1 MNAAMNLD
9 MPTALLFTAMV
20 SLTNAAAMS
29 LLSLRDRSPYLRDW
43 AISFFLVVAGLAV
56 IGLRGIVPPLASVFF
71 GNALAALGGAGIF
84 VGLCRF
90 MQRPVPWAFLGV
102 IVGVSLAA
110 IGWFSVGVDDPAAQL
125 GRRVMVFSALIALLS
140 APCVW
145 LIVSHAR
152 REGTVLSVMALVAE
166 LLLVGLSL
174 LRVAVNAVA
183 PVQGEFESVPVFNT
197 QTREVLFVMAFGL
210 THLLQGYGLV
220 SLHVSQLLR
229 RVAAQANT
237 DALTGLPNRRT
248 FEDTW
253 RRMVQRAGR
262 DKSPLAL
269 MVMDIDHFKRVNDT
283 HGHAA
288 GDEALRVLGWALKNH
303 LRPGD
308 LCARWG
314 GEEFILALPGATPEV
329 ARARAEGL
337 LKMALTYGENGSGEP
352 LAVTLSVGLT
362 DWRSSDATPFATIAR
377 ADAAL
382 YEAKRDG
389 RHRVNVAA

>member
-1 MNAAMNLD
+1 MPLD
-9 MPTALLFTAMV
+9 MPTALFFTAMV
-20 SLTNAAAMS
+20 SLVNAAAMS
-29 LLSLRDRSPYLRDW
+29 LLAARDRSPYLRDW
-43 AISFFLVVAGLAV
+43 AISFALVVAGLAV
-56 IGLRGIVPPLASVFF
+56 IGLRGILPPLLSIFL
-71 GNALAALGGAGIF
+71 GQALAALGGAGIF

-90 MQRPVPWAFLGV
+90 MRRPIPWAFLAAIIAV
-102 IVGVSLAA
+102 ALAA
-110 IGWFSVGVDDPAAQL
+110 IGWFSVGVTDPAAQL
-125 GRRVMVFSALIALLS
+125 GRRVVVFSGLIALLS

-152 REGTVLSVMALVAE
+152 REGTLLSVMALVAE

-183 PVQGEFESVPVFNT
+183 PAQGEFESSPGFST

-229 RVAAQANT
+229 RVSAQANT

-253 RRMVQRAGR
+253 RRMVQRAER
-262 DKSPLAL
+262 NQSPLAL

-329 ARARAEGL
+329 ARSRAEDL
-337 LKMALTYGENGSGEP
+337 LKMPLTYGENGSGEP

-362 DWRSSDATPFATIAR
+362 DWRASDAAPRATIAR

>member
-1 MNAAMNLD
+1 MQLD

-20 SLTNAAAMS
+20 SLVNAAAMS
-29 LLSLRDRSPYLRDW
+29 LLALRDRSLYLRDW
-43 AISFFLVVAGLAV
+43 AISFALIVVGLAV
-56 IGLRGIVPPLASVFF
+56 IGLRGIVPPLASIFF
-71 GNALAALGGAGIF
+71 GNALAALGAAGIF
-84 VGLCRF
+84 AGLCRF
-90 MQRPVPWAFLGV
+90 MQRPVPWVFLGV
-102 IVGVSLAA
+102 IIGVSLAA

-183 PVQGEFESVPVFNT
+183 PAQGGLESDH
-197 QTREVLFVMAFGL
+197 TREVLFVMAFGL

-253 RRMVQRAGR
+253 RRMVQRADR

-308 LCARWG
+308 LCARLG
-314 GEEFILALPGATPEV
+314 GEEFVLAMPGATPAV
-329 ARARAEGL
+329 ARMRAEEL
-337 LKMALTYGENGSGEP
+337 LKMPLMYGEDGGGEP

-362 DWRSSDATPFATIAR
+362 DWRASDTAPHATIAR

-389 RHRVNVAA
+389 RHRVSVAA

>member
-1 MNAAMNLD
+1 MHLD
-9 MPTALLFTAMV
+9 MATALLFTAMV
-20 SLTNAAAMS
+20 SLVNAAAMA
-29 LLSLRDRSPYLRDW
+29 LLALRDPSTYLRDW
-43 AISFFLVVAGLAV
+43 AVSFFLVVTGVAI
-56 IGLRGIVPPLASVFF
+56 IGLRGIVPPLASDFF
-71 GNALAALGGAGIF
+71 GNALAALGAAGIF

-90 MQRPVPWAFLGV
+90 MQERVPWRLLVLLMA
-102 IVGVSLAA
+102 VSLAA
-110 IGWFSVGVDDPAAQL
+110 IGWLSAGVDDPAAHL
-125 GRRVMVFSALIALLS
+125 GQRVVVFSALIALLS

-166 LLLVGLSL
+166 VLLVGLSL

-183 PVQGEFESVPVFNT
+183 PVQGELGDSY
-197 QTREVLFVMAFGL
+197 TREVLFVMAL
-210 THLLQGYGLV
+210 SLAHLLQGYGLI

-237 DALTGLPNRRT
+237 DALTDLPNRRT
-248 FEDTW
+248 FEDAW
-253 RRMVQRAGR
+253 LRMVQRAQR
-262 DKSPLAL
+262 SSTPLAL

-329 ARARAEGL
+329 ARQRAEEL
-337 LKMALTYGENGSGEP
+337 LKMPLTYGENGAGEP

-362 DWRSSDATPFATIAR
+362 DWRSDDATPFATIAR
-377 ADAAL
+377 ADSAL

-389 RHRVNVAA
+389 RHRVNIAA

>member
-1 MNAAMNLD
+1 MQLD
-9 MPTALLFTAMV
+9 MLTALLFTAMV

-43 AISFFLVVAGLAV
+43 AISFFLVVAGLAI
-56 IGLRGIVPPLASVFF
+56 IGLRGIVPPLASIFF

-90 MQRPVPWAFLGV
+90 MQRPVPWRLLAL
-102 IVGVSLAA
+102 IIGVSLAA
-110 IGWFSVGVDDPAAQL
+110 IAWFSVGVDDPAAQL
-125 GRRVMVFSALIALLS
+125 GRRVMVFSGLIALLS

-174 LRVAVNAVA
+174 LRVTVNAVA
-183 PVQGEFESVPVFNT
+183 PVQGGLESDH
-197 QTREVLFVMAFGL
+197 TREVLFVMAFGL
-210 THLLQGYGLV
+210 AHLLQGYGLI

-229 RVAAQANT
+229 RVAAQANI

-253 RRMVQRAGR
+253 RRMVQRADR

-308 LCARWG
+308 LCARLG
-314 GEEFILALPGATPEV
+314 GEEFVCPAPRPRW
-329 ARARAEGL
+329 RACAP
-337 LKMALTYGENGSGEP
+337 KSC
-352 LAVTLSVGLT
+352 
-362 DWRSSDATPFATIAR
+362 
-377 ADAAL
+377 
-382 YEAKRDG
+382 
-389 RHRVNVAA
+389 

>member
-1 MNAAMNLD
+1 MHLD

-20 SLTNAAAMS
+20 SLVNAAAMS

-43 AISFFLVVAGLAV
+43 AISFFLVVAGLAI
-56 IGLRGIVPPLASVFF
+56 IGLRGIVPPLASIFF
-71 GNALAALGGAGIF
+71 GNALAALGAAGIF

-90 MQRPVPWAFLGV
+90 MQRPVPWVFLAVV
-102 IVGVSLAA
+102 IAVSLAA
-110 IGWFSVGVDDPAAQL
+110 IGWFSVGVVDPAAQL
-125 GRRVMVFSALIALLS
+125 GRRVVVFSALIALLS

-174 LRVAVNAVA
+174 LRVAINAVA
-183 PVQGEFESVPVFNT
+183 PVQDELESNH
-197 QTREVLFVMAFGL
+197 TREVLFVMAFGL
-210 THLLQGYGLV
+210 THLLQGYGLI

-253 RRMVQRAGR
+253 RRMVQRADR

-308 LCARWG
+308 LCARLG
-314 GEEFILALPGATPEV
+314 GEEFVLAMPGATPEV
-329 ARARAEGL
+329 ARMRAEEL
-337 LKMALTYGENGSGEP
+337 LKMPLMYGEDGSGEP

-362 DWRSSDATPFATIAR
+362 DWRASDTAPHATISR

-389 RHRVNVAA
+389 RHRVSVAA

>member
-1 MNAAMNLD
+1 MHLD

-20 SLTNAAAMS
+20 SLVNAAAMS
-29 LLSLRDRSPYLRDW
+29 LLALRDRSPYLRDW
-43 AISFFLVVAGLAV
+43 AISFALVVAGVAI
-56 IGLRGIVPPLASVFF
+56 IGLRGIVPPLLSIFF

-102 IVGVSLAA
+102 IIGVSMAA
-110 IGWFSVGVDDPAAQL
+110 IGWFSFGVDDPAAQL
-125 GRRVMVFSALIALLS
+125 GRRVMVFSGLIALLS

-174 LRVAVNAVA
+174 FRVAVNAMT
-183 PVQGEFESVPVFNT
+183 PVQGEFESSH
-197 QTREVLFVMAFGL
+197 TREVLFVMAFGL

-237 DALTGLPNRRT
+237 DTLTGLPNRRT

-253 RRMVQRAGR
+253 RRMVQRAER
-262 DKSPLAL
+262 NNSPLAL

-329 ARARAEGL
+329 ARLRAEEL
-337 LKMALTYGENGSGEP
+337 LKMPLTYGENGSGEP

-362 DWRSSDATPFATIAR
+362 DWRRGDVTPFATIAR

-389 RHRVNVAA
+389 RHRVSVAA

>member
-1 MNAAMNLD
+1 MHLD

-20 SLTNAAAMS
+20 SLVNAAAMS
-29 LLSLRDRSPYLRDW
+29 LLALRDRSLYLRDW
-43 AISFFLVVAGLAV
+43 AISFALVVAGVAI
-56 IGLRGIVPPLASVFF
+56 IGLRGIVPPLASIFF

-90 MQRPVPWAFLGV
+90 MQRPVPWVFLAVV
-102 IVGVSLAA
+102 IAVSLAA
-110 IGWFSVGVDDPAAQL
+110 IAWFSIGVEDPAAQL

-174 LRVAVNAVA
+174 LRVAVNAAA
-183 PVQGEFESVPVFNT
+183 PVQGEFESSL
-197 QTREVLFVMAFGL
+197 TREVLFVMAFGL

-253 RRMVQRAGR
+253 RRMVQRAER
-262 DKSPLAL
+262 NNAPLAL

-329 ARARAEGL
+329 ARQRAEEL
-337 LKMALTYGENGSGEP
+337 LKMPLTYGENGSGEP

-362 DWRSSDATPFATIAR
+362 DWRRGDATPFATIAR

-389 RHRVNVAA
+389 RHRVNVAP

>member
-1 MNAAMNLD
+1 MRLD

-20 SLTNAAAMS
+20 SLVNAAAMA
-29 LLSLRDRSPYLRDW
+29 LLALRDRSTYLRDW
-43 AISFFLVVAGLAV
+43 ALSFFLVVSGVAV
-56 IGLRGIVPPLASVFF
+56 IGLHGTVPWQASIFF
-71 GNALAALGGAGIF
+71 GDALAALGAAGIF
-84 VGLCRF
+84 VGLCHF
-90 MQRPVPWAFLGV
+90 MQRPVPWMSLGSV
-102 IVGVSLAA
+102 IALALAA
-110 IGWFSVGVDDPAAQL
+110 IGWFSVGVDDPASHL
-125 GRRVMVFSALIALLS
+125 GQRVMVFSALIALLS
-140 APCVW
+140 ALCVW
-145 LIVSHAR
+145 LIVRHAR

-166 LLLVGLSL
+166 MLLVALAL
-174 LRVAVNAVA
+174 ARVAANAA
-183 PVQGEFESVPVFNT
+183 TPVHGEFEGSYP
-197 QTREVLFVMAFGL
+197 REVLFVVALGL
-210 THLLQGYGLV
+210 AHLLQGYGLI

-237 DALTGLPNRRT
+237 DALTDLPNRRS
-248 FEDTW
+248 FEDAW
-253 RRMVQRAGR
+253 RRMVQRAQR
-262 DKSPLAL
+262 NNAPLAL

-314 GEEFILALPGATPEV
+314 GEEFIVALPGATPEV
-329 ARARAEGL
+329 ARQRAEEL
-337 LKMALTYGENGSGEP
+337 LKIPLTYGENGAGEP

-362 DWRSSDATPFATIAR
+362 DWRIDDATPFATIAR

-389 RHRVNVAA
+389 RHRVNVAPPP

>member
-1 MNAAMNLD
+1 MQLD

-20 SLTNAAAMS
+20 SLVNTAAMS
-29 LLSLRDRSPYLRDW
+29 LLATRDRSLYLRDW
-43 AISFFLVVAGLAV
+43 AISFALVVAGVAIL
-56 IGLRGIVPPLASVFF
+56 GLRGIVPPLLSIFF
-71 GNALAALGGAGIF
+71 GNAMAALGGAGIF

-90 MQRPVPWAFLGV
+90 MRRPVPWTFLGV
-102 IVGVSLAA
+102 IIGVSLLA
-110 IGWFSVGVDDPAAQL
+110 IGWFSIGAQDPAAQL
-125 GRRVMVFSALIALLS
+125 GRRVMVFSVLIAMLS

-174 LRVAVNAVA
+174 LRVALGGVA
-183 PVQGEFESVPVFNT
+183 PVQGGLESS

-210 THLLQGYGLV
+210 AHLLQGYGLI

-237 DALTGLPNRRT
+237 DTLTGLPNRRT

-253 RRMVQRAGR
+253 RRMVQRAQR
-262 DKSPLAL
+262 NKSPLAL

-288 GDEALRVLGWALKNH
+288 GDEALRVLGWALRNH

-314 GEEFILALPGATPEV
+314 GEEFILALPGATLEV
-329 ARARAEGL
+329 ARTRAEDL
-337 LKMALTYGENGSGEP
+337 LKMPLMYGEDGSGEP

-362 DWRSSDATPFATIAR
+362 DWRAADAAPHATIAR

-389 RHRVNVAA
+389 RHRVSVAA

>member
-1 MNAAMNLD
+1 MHLD

-20 SLTNAAAMS
+20 SLVNAAAMS
-29 LLSLRDRSPYLRDW
+29 LLALRDRSLYLRDW
-43 AISFFLVVAGLAV
+43 AISFFLIVVGVAV
-56 IGLRGIVPPLASVFF
+56 IGLRGVVPPLASIFF
-71 GNALAALGGAGIF
+71 GNALAALGAAGIF

-90 MQRPVPWAFLGV
+90 MRRPVPWIFLAVV
-102 IVGVSLAA
+102 IAVSLAA
-110 IGWFSVGVDDPAAQL
+110 IGWFSVGVADPEAQL
-125 GRRVMVFSALIALLS
+125 GRRVMVFSGLIALLS

-174 LRVAVNAVA
+174 LRVAVNAVV
-183 PVQGEFESVPVFNT
+183 PVQGEFESGPVFST

-210 THLLQGYGLV
+210 THLLQGYGLI
-220 SLHVSQLLR
+220 SLHVSHLLR

-237 DALTGLPNRRT
+237 DTLTGLPNRRT

-253 RRMVQRAGR
+253 RRMVQRAER

-329 ARARAEGL
+329 ARSRAEDL
-337 LKMALTYGENGSGEP
+337 LKMPLMYGEDGSGEP

-362 DWRSSDATPFATIAR
+362 DWRSGDATPFATIAR

>member
-1 MNAAMNLD
+1 MQLD

-20 SLTNAAAMS
+20 SLVNTAAMS
-29 LLSLRDRSPYLRDW
+29 LLAARDRSHYLRDW
-43 AISFFLVVAGLAV
+43 AISFGLIVVGVAI
-56 IGLRGIVPPLASVFF
+56 IGLRGIVPPLLSIFF
-71 GNALAALGGAGIF
+71 GNALAALGAAGIF

-90 MQRPVPWAFLGV
+90 MQRPVPWIFLAA
-102 IVGVSLAA
+102 IIAPSLAA
-110 IGWFSVGVDDPAAQL
+110 IGWFSVGVDDPAAHL
-125 GRRVMVFSALIALLS
+125 GQRVMVFSGLIALLS

-166 LLLVGLSL
+166 LLLVVLSL

-183 PVQGEFESVPVFNT
+183 PAQGGLESNHS
-197 QTREVLFVMAFGL
+197 REVLFVMAFGL
-210 THLLQGYGLV
+210 THLLQGYGLI

-237 DALTGLPNRRT
+237 DSLTGLPNRRA
-248 FEDTW
+248 FEDAW
-253 RRMVQRAGR
+253 RRMVQRAER
-262 DKSPLAL
+262 NAAPLAL

-308 LCARWG
+308 LCARLG
-314 GEEFILALPGATPEV
+314 GEEFVFAMPGATLAV
-329 ARARAEGL
+329 ARSRAEEL
-337 LKMALTYGENGSGEP
+337 LKMPLMYGQNGSGEP

-362 DWRSSDATPFATIAR
+362 DWRASDTAPHATIAR

-389 RHRVNVAA
+389 RHRVSVAA

>member
-1 MNAAMNLD
+1 MQLD

-20 SLTNAAAMS
+20 SLTNTAAMS

-43 AISFFLVVAGLAV
+43 AISFFLVVAGVAI
-56 IGLRGIVPPLASVFF
+56 IGLRGIVPPLASIFF
-71 GNALAALGGAGIF
+71 GNALAALGAAGIF

-90 MQRPVPWAFLGV
+90 MQRPVPWLLLASL
-102 IVGVSLAA
+102 IAVSLAA

-125 GRRVMVFSALIALLS
+125 GRRVMVFSGLIALLS

-183 PVQGEFESVPVFNT
+183 PVQGGLESDH
-197 QTREVLFVMAFGL
+197 TREVLFVMAFGL
-210 THLLQGYGLV
+210 THLLQGYGLI

-237 DALTGLPNRRT
+237 DTLTGLPNRRT
-248 FEDTW
+248 FEDSW
-253 RRMVQRAGR
+253 RRMVQRAER
-262 DKSPLAL
+262 NQSPLAL
-269 MVMDIDHFKRVNDT
+269 MVMDVDHFKRVNDT

-288 GDEALRVLGWALKNH
+288 GDEALRVLGWALRNH

-308 LCARWG
+308 LCARLG
-314 GEEFILALPGATPEV
+314 GEEFVFAMPGATPEV
-329 ARARAEGL
+329 ARARAEEL
-337 LKMALTYGENGSGEP
+337 LKMPLMYGEDGSGEP

-362 DWRSSDATPFATIAR
+362 DWRPSDTAPHATIAR

-382 YEAKRDG
+382 YKAKRDG
-389 RHRVNVAA
+389 RHRVSVAA

>member
-1 MNAAMNLD
+1 MHLD
-9 MPTALLFTAMV
+9 MTTALLFTAMV
-20 SLTNAAAMS
+20 SLVNAAAMS
-29 LLSLRDRSPYLRDW
+29 LLALRDRSPYLRDW
-43 AISFFLVVAGLAV
+43 AISFFLVVAGVAV
-56 IGLRGIVPPLASVFF
+56 IGLRGIVPPLVSIFF
-71 GNALAALGGAGIF
+71 GNALVALGGAGLF

-90 MQRPVPWAFLGV
+90 MRRPVPWKFLAA
-102 IVGVSLAA
+102 IIAVSLAA
-110 IGWFSVGVDDPAAQL
+110 IAWFSVGVDDPAAQL
-125 GRRVMVFSALIALLS
+125 GRRVMVFSGLIALLS

-152 REGTVLSVMALVAE
+152 REGTVLSVMALAAE

-174 LRVAVNAVA
+174 LRVAVNVVA
-183 PVQGEFESVPVFNT
+183 PVQGGLESDH
-197 QTREVLFVMAFGL
+197 TREVLFVMAFGL

-253 RRMVQRAGR
+253 RRMVQRAER

-303 LRPGD
+303 LRRGD
-308 LCARWG
+308 LCARLG
-314 GEEFILALPGATPEV
+314 GEEFVLAMPGATPEV
-329 ARARAEGL
+329 ARMRAEEL
-337 LKMALTYGENGSGEP
+337 LKMPLMYGEDGSGEP

-362 DWRSSDATPFATIAR
+362 DWRASDTAPHATIAR

-389 RHRVNVAA
+389 RHRVSVAA

>member
-1 MNAAMNLD
+1 MHLD

-29 LLSLRDRSPYLRDW
+29 LLALRDRSPYLRDW
-43 AISFFLVVAGLAV
+43 AVSFFLVVAGVAV
-56 IGLRGIVPPLASVFF
+56 IGLRGIVPPLASIFF

-102 IVGVSLAA
+102 IIGVSLAA

-125 GRRVMVFSALIALLS
+125 GRRVMVFSGLIALLS

-152 REGTVLSVMALVAE
+152 REGTVLSVMALAAE
-166 LLLVGLSL
+166 VLLVGLSL
-174 LRVAVNAVA
+174 LRVAVNAVT
-183 PVQGEFESVPVFNT
+183 PVQGEFEGSH
-197 QTREVLFVMAFGL
+197 TREVLFVMAFGL

-308 LCARWG
+308 LCARLG
-314 GEEFILALPGATPEV
+314 GEEFVLAMPGATPEV
-329 ARARAEGL
+329 ARMRAEEL
-337 LKMALTYGENGSGEP
+337 LKMPLMYGEDGSGEP

-362 DWRSSDATPFATIAR
+362 DWRSSDTAPHATIAR

-389 RHRVNVAA
+389 RHRVSGAA

>member
-1 MNAAMNLD
+1 MQLD

-20 SLTNAAAMS
+20 SLVNAAAMS
-29 LLSLRDRSPYLRDW
+29 LLALRDRSPYLRDW
-43 AISFFLVVAGLAV
+43 AISFALIVAGVAV
-56 IGLRGIVPPLASVFF
+56 LGLRGAVPPLLSIFF
-71 GNALAALGGAGIF
+71 GNALAAFGAAGIF

-90 MQRPVPWAFLGV
+90 MRRPVPWVFLAA
-102 IVGVSLAA
+102 IIGVSLAA
-110 IGWFSVGVDDPAAQL
+110 IGWFSVGVQDPAAQL
-125 GRRVMVFSALIALLS
+125 GRRVMVFSGLIALLS

-152 REGTVLSVMALVAE
+152 REGTVLSVMALTAE

-174 LRVAVNAVA
+174 LRVAVNAAA
-183 PVQGEFESVPVFNT
+183 PVQGGLESDH
-197 QTREVLFVMAFGL
+197 TREVLFVMAFGL
-210 THLLQGYGLV
+210 AHLLQGYGLV

-253 RRMVQRAGR
+253 RRMVARADR

-269 MVMDIDHFKRVNDT
+269 MVMDVDHFKRVNDT

-308 LCARWG
+308 LCARLG
-314 GEEFILALPGATPEV
+314 GEEFVLAMPGATPEV
-329 ARARAEGL
+329 ARMRAEDL
-337 LKMALTYGENGSGEP
+337 LKMPLMYGEDGSGEP

-362 DWRSSDATPFATIAR
+362 DWRASDTAPHATIAR

-389 RHRVNVAA
+389 RHRVSVAA

>member
-1 MNAAMNLD
+1 MHLD
-9 MPTALLFTAMV
+9 MTTALLFTAMV
-20 SLTNAAAMS
+20 SLVNAAAMS
-29 LLSLRDRSPYLRDW
+29 LLALRDRSSYLRDW
-43 AISFFLVVAGLAV
+43 AISFFLVVAGVAV
-56 IGLRGIVPPLASVFF
+56 IGLRGIVPPLVSIFF
-71 GNALAALGGAGIF
+71 GNALAALGGAGLF

-90 MQRPVPWAFLGV
+90 MRRPVPWKFLAA
-102 IVGVSLAA
+102 IIAVSLAA
-110 IGWFSVGVDDPAAQL
+110 IAWFSVGVDDPAAQL
-125 GRRVMVFSALIALLS
+125 GRRVMVFSGLIALLS

-152 REGTVLSVMALVAE
+152 REGTVLSVMALAAE

-174 LRVAVNAVA
+174 LRVAVNVVA
-183 PVQGEFESVPVFNT
+183 PVQGGLESDH
-197 QTREVLFVMAFGL
+197 TREVLFVMAFGL

-253 RRMVQRAGR
+253 RRMVQRAER

-308 LCARWG
+308 LCARLG
-314 GEEFILALPGATPEV
+314 GEEFVLAMPGATPEV
-329 ARARAEGL
+329 ARMRAEDL
-337 LKMALTYGENGSGEP
+337 LKMPLMYGEDGSGEP

-362 DWRSSDATPFATIAR
+362 DWRASDTAPHATIAR

-389 RHRVNVAA
+389 RHRVSVAA

>member
-1 MNAAMNLD
+1 MQLD

-20 SLTNAAAMS
+20 SLVNTAAMS
-29 LLSLRDRSPYLRDW
+29 LLAARDRSPYLRDW
-43 AISFFLVVAGLAV
+43 AISFALIVVGVAI
-56 IGLRGIVPPLASVFF
+56 IGLRGIVPPLLSIFF
-71 GNALAALGGAGIF
+71 GNALAALGAAGIF

-90 MQRPVPWAFLGV
+90 MQRPVPWIFLAA
-102 IVGVSLAA
+102 IIALSLAA
-110 IGWFSVGVDDPAAQL
+110 IGWFSIGVDDPAAHL
-125 GRRVMVFSALIALLS
+125 GQRVMVFSGLIALLS

-166 LLLVGLSL
+166 LLLVVLSL
-174 LRVAVNAVA
+174 LRVAANAVA
-183 PVQGEFESVPVFNT
+183 PAQGGFESNH
-197 QTREVLFVMAFGL
+197 TREVLFVMAFGL
-210 THLLQGYGLV
+210 THLLQGYGLI

-237 DALTGLPNRRT
+237 DSLTGLPNRRA
-248 FEDTW
+248 FEDAW
-253 RRMVQRAGR
+253 RRMVQRAER
-262 DKSPLAL
+262 NAVPLAL

-308 LCARWG
+308 LCARLG
-314 GEEFILALPGATPEV
+314 GEEFVFAMPGATPEV
-329 ARARAEGL
+329 ARSRAEEL
-337 LKMALTYGENGSGEP
+337 LKMPLMYGQNGSGEP

-362 DWRSSDATPFATIAR
+362 DWRASDTAPHATIAR

-389 RHRVNVAA
+389 RHRVNVAPPP

>member
-1 MNAAMNLD
+1 MHFD

-20 SLTNAAAMS
+20 SLVNTAAMS
-29 LLSLRDRSPYLRDW
+29 LLAARDRSLYLRDW
-43 AISFFLVVAGLAV
+43 AISFALVVAGVAV
-56 IGLRGIVPPLASVFF
+56 IGLRGVVPPLLSIFC
-71 GNALAALGGAGIF
+71 GNALAALGAAGIF

-90 MQRPVPWAFLGV
+90 MQRPVPWVFLGV
-102 IVGVSLAA
+102 IIAVSLAA
-110 IGWFSVGVDDPAAQL
+110 IGWFSVGVQDPAAHL
-125 GRRVMVFSALIALLS
+125 GQRVMVFSGLIALLS

-183 PVQGEFESVPVFNT
+183 PVQGGLESDH
-197 QTREVLFVMAFGL
+197 TREVLFVMAFGL

-237 DALTGLPNRRT
+237 DSLTGLPNRRA
-248 FEDTW
+248 FEDAW
-253 RRMVQRAGR
+253 RRMVQRAER

-308 LCARWG
+308 LCARLG
-314 GEEFILALPGATPEV
+314 GEEFVFAMPGATPEV
-329 ARARAEGL
+329 ARMRAEEL
-337 LKMALTYGENGSGEP
+337 LKMPLMYGQNGSGEP
-352 LAVTLSVGLT
+352 LGVTLSVGLT
-362 DWRSSDATPFATIAR
+362 DWRASDAAPHATIAR

-389 RHRVNVAA
+389 RHRVSVAA

>member
-1 MNAAMNLD
+1 MQLD

-20 SLTNAAAMS
+20 SLTNASAMS
-29 LLSLRDRSPYLRDW
+29 LLALRDRSRYLRDW
-43 AISFFLVVAGLAV
+43 AISFFLVVAGVAML
-56 IGLRGIVPPLASVFF
+56 GLRGIVPPLLSIFF
-71 GNALAALGGAGIF
+71 GNALAALGAAGLF

-90 MQRPVPWAFLGV
+90 MQRQVPWLFVAA
-102 IVGVSLAA
+102 IVAVSLAA
-110 IGWFSVGVDDPAAQL
+110 IAWFSVGIDDPAAQL

-166 LLLVGLSL
+166 VLLVGLSL
-174 LRVAVNAVA
+174 LRVAVNVA
-183 PVQGEFESVPVFNT
+183 APAQGGLESDH
-197 QTREVLFVMAFGL
+197 TREVLFVMAYGL
-210 THLLQGYGLV
+210 THLLQGYGLI

-237 DALTGLPNRRT
+237 DALTDLPNRRT
-248 FEDTW
+248 FEDAW
-253 RRMVQRAGR
+253 RRMVQRAQR
-262 DKSPLAL
+262 NNAPLAL

-329 ARARAEGL
+329 ARMRAEEL
-337 LKMALTYGENGSGEP
+337 LQMPLMYGKNGAGEP

-362 DWRSSDATPFATIAR
+362 DWRADDATSFVTIAR

-389 RHRVNVAA
+389 RHRVNIAPPP

>member
-1 MNAAMNLD
+1 MQLD
-9 MPTALLFTAMV
+9 MATALLFTAMV
-20 SLTNAAAMS
+20 SLVNAAAMA
-29 LLSLRDRSPYLRDW
+29 LLALRDPSTYLRDW
-43 AISFFLVVAGLAV
+43 AISFFLVVTGVAI
-56 IGLRGIVPPLASVFF
+56 IGLRGIVPPLASDFF
-71 GNALAALGGAGIF
+71 GNALAALGAAGIF

-90 MQRPVPWAFLGV
+90 MQEPVPWRLLALLMA
-102 IVGVSLAA
+102 VSLAA
-110 IGWFSVGVDDPAAQL
+110 IGWFSVGVDDPSAHL
-125 GRRVMVFSALIALLS
+125 GQRVVVFSALIALLS

-174 LRVAVNAVA
+174 LRVTVNAVA
-183 PVQGEFESVPVFNT
+183 PVQGELDANY
-197 QTREVLFVMAFGL
+197 TREVMFVMAL
-210 THLLQGYGLV
+210 SLAHLLQGYGLI

-237 DALTGLPNRRT
+237 DVLTDLPNRRT
-248 FEDTW
+248 FEDAW
-253 RRMVQRAGR
+253 RRMVQRAQR
-262 DKSPLAL
+262 DNAPLAL

-314 GEEFILALPGATPEV
+314 GEEFILALPGATPEA
-329 ARARAEGL
+329 ARMRAEEL
-337 LKMALTYGENGSGEP
+337 IKMPLTYGESGAGEP

-362 DWRSSDATPFATIAR
+362 DWRRDDATPLATIAR

-382 YEAKRDG
+382 YEAKRNG

>member
-1 MNAAMNLD
+1 MPLD
-9 MPTALLFTAMV
+9 MPTALVFTAMV
-20 SLTNAAAMS
+20 SLVNTAAMS
-29 LLSLRDRSPYLRDW
+29 LLAARDRSLYLRDW
-43 AISFFLVVAGLAV
+43 AISFALVVAGVAS
-56 IGLRGIVPPLASVFF
+56 IGLHGVVPPLLSIFF
-71 GNALAALGGAGIF
+71 GNALAALGAAGVF
-84 VGLCRF
+84 AGLCRF
-90 MQRPVPWAFLGV
+90 MQRPVPWMFLGV
-102 IVGVSLAA
+102 VIAVSLLA
-110 IGWFSVGVDDPAAQL
+110 IGWFSIGVQDPAAQL
-125 GRRVMVFSALIALLS
+125 GRRVMVFSGLIALLS

-152 REGTVLSVMALVAE
+152 REGTVLSVMALAAE
-166 LLLVGLSL
+166 VLLVGLSL
-174 LRVAVNAVA
+174 LRVAVNAAA
-183 PVQGEFESVPVFNT
+183 PAQGGLESDH
-197 QTREVLFVMAFGL
+197 TREVLFVMAFGL
-210 THLLQGYGLV
+210 VHLLQGYGLV

-253 RRMVQRAGR
+253 RRMVQRAER
-262 DKSPLAL
+262 DQSPLAL

-329 ARARAEGL
+329 ARMRAEDL
-337 LKMALTYGENGSGEP
+337 LKMPLTYGENGSGEP

-362 DWRSSDATPFATIAR
+362 DWRRGDATPFATIAR

-382 YEAKRDG
+382 YVAKRDG
-389 RHRVNVAA
+389 RHRVSVAA

>member
-1 MNAAMNLD
+1 MQLD
-9 MPTALLFTAMV
+9 MATALLFTAMV
-20 SLTNAAAMS
+20 SLVNAAAMA
-29 LLSLRDRSPYLRDW
+29 LLALRDPSTYLRDW
-43 AISFFLVVAGLAV
+43 AISFFLVVTGVAI
-56 IGLRGIVPPLASVFF
+56 IGLRGIVPPLASDFF
-71 GNALAALGGAGIF
+71 GNALAALGAAGIF

-90 MQRPVPWAFLGV
+90 MQEPVPWRLLALLMA
-102 IVGVSLAA
+102 VSLAA
-110 IGWFSVGVDDPAAQL
+110 IGWFSVGVDDPAAHL
-125 GRRVMVFSALIALLS
+125 GQRVVVFSALIALLS

-174 LRVAVNAVA
+174 LRVTVNAVA
-183 PVQGEFESVPVFNT
+183 PVQGELDANY
-197 QTREVLFVMAFGL
+197 TREVMFVMAL
-210 THLLQGYGLV
+210 SLAHLLQGYGLI

-237 DALTGLPNRRT
+237 DVLTDLPNRRT
-248 FEDTW
+248 FEDAW
-253 RRMVQRAGR
+253 RRMVQRAQR
-262 DKSPLAL
+262 DNAPLAL

-314 GEEFILALPGATPEV
+314 GEEFILALPGATPEA
-329 ARARAEGL
+329 ARTRAEEL
-337 LKMALTYGENGSGEP
+337 IKMPLTYGESGAGEP

-362 DWRSSDATPFATIAR
+362 DWRRDDATPLATIAR

-382 YEAKRDG
+382 YEAKRNG

>member
-1 MNAAMNLD
+1 MHLD

-20 SLTNAAAMS
+20 SLVNAAAMS
-29 LLSLRDRSPYLRDW
+29 LLALRDRSLYLRDW
-43 AISFFLVVAGLAV
+43 AISFFLIVVGVAV
-56 IGLRGIVPPLASVFF
+56 IGLRGVVPPLASIFF
-71 GNALAALGGAGIF
+71 GNALAALGAAGIF

-90 MQRPVPWAFLGV
+90 MRRPVPWIFLAVV
-102 IVGVSLAA
+102 IVVSLAA
-110 IGWFSVGVDDPAAQL
+110 IGWFSVGVADPAAQL
-125 GRRVMVFSALIALLS
+125 GRRVMVFSGLIALLS

-183 PVQGEFESVPVFNT
+183 PVQGEFESGPVFST

-210 THLLQGYGLV
+210 THLLQGYGLI

-253 RRMVQRAGR
+253 RRMVQRAER
-262 DKSPLAL
+262 NKSPLAL

-329 ARARAEGL
+329 ARSRAEDL
-337 LKMALTYGENGSGEP
+337 LKMPLMYGEDGSGEP

-362 DWRSSDATPFATIAR
+362 DWRASDTAPHATIAR

>member
-1 MNAAMNLD
+1 MQLD

-20 SLTNAAAMS
+20 SLVNTAAMS
-29 LLSLRDRSPYLRDW
+29 LLAARDRSRYLRDW
-43 AISFFLVVAGLAV
+43 ATSFALIVIGLAI
-56 IGLRGIVPPLASVFF
+56 IGLRGVVPPLLSIFV
-71 GNALAALGGAGIF
+71 GNALAALGAAGIF
-84 VGLCRF
+84 VGLCRI
-90 MQRPVPWAFLGV
+90 MQRPVPWGLLAA
-102 IVGVSLAA
+102 IIAVSLAA
-110 IGWFSVGVDDPAAQL
+110 IAWLSVGVADPAAHL
-125 GRRVMVFSALIALLS
+125 GQRVMVFSGLIALLS

-174 LRVAVNAVA
+174 LRVAVNAAA
-183 PVQGEFESVPVFNT
+183 PVQGGLESDH
-197 QTREVLFVMAFGL
+197 TREVLFVMAFGL
-210 THLLQGYGLV
+210 THLLQGYGLI

-237 DALTGLPNRRT
+237 DSLTGLPNRRA
-248 FEDTW
+248 FEDAW
-253 RRMVQRAGR
+253 RRMVQRAER
-262 DKSPLAL
+262 NAVPLAL

-308 LCARWG
+308 LCARLG
-314 GEEFILALPGATPEV
+314 GEEFVFAMPGATPEV
-329 ARARAEGL
+329 ARARAEEL
-337 LKMALTYGENGSGEP
+337 LRMPLMYGQNGSGEP

-362 DWRSSDATPFATIAR
+362 DWRASDTAPHATIAR

-389 RHRVNVAA
+389 RHRVSVAA

>member
-1 MNAAMNLD
+1 MHLD
-9 MPTALLFTAMV
+9 MATALLFTAMV
-20 SLTNAAAMS
+20 SLVNAAAMA
-29 LLSLRDRSPYLRDW
+29 LLALRDPSTYLRDW
-43 AISFFLVVAGLAV
+43 AVSFFLVVTGVAI
-56 IGLRGIVPPLASVFF
+56 IGLRGIVPPLASDFF
-71 GNALAALGGAGIF
+71 GNALAALGAAGIF

-90 MQRPVPWAFLGV
+90 MQERVPWRLLALLMA
-102 IVGVSLAA
+102 VSLAA
-110 IGWFSVGVDDPAAQL
+110 IGWLSAGVDDPAAHL
-125 GRRVMVFSALIALLS
+125 GQRVVVFSALIALLS

-183 PVQGEFESVPVFNT
+183 PVQGELGDSY
-197 QTREVLFVMAFGL
+197 TREVLFVMAL
-210 THLLQGYGLV
+210 SLAHLLQGYGLI

-237 DALTGLPNRRT
+237 DALTDLPNRRT
-248 FEDTW
+248 FEDAW
-253 RRMVQRAGR
+253 LRMVQRAQR
-262 DKSPLAL
+262 SSTPLAL

-329 ARARAEGL
+329 ARQRAEEL
-337 LKMALTYGENGSGEP
+337 LKMPLTYGENGAGEP

-362 DWRSSDATPFATIAR
+362 DWRSDDATPFATIAR
-377 ADAAL
+377 ADSAL

-389 RHRVNVAA
+389 RHRVNIAA

>member
-1 MNAAMNLD
+1 MQLD
-9 MPTALLFTAMV
+9 MATALLFTAMV
-20 SLTNAAAMS
+20 SLVNAAAMA
-29 LLSLRDRSPYLRDW
+29 LLALRDPSTYLRDW
-43 AISFFLVVAGLAV
+43 AISFFLVVTGVAI
-56 IGLRGIVPPLASVFF
+56 IGLRGIVPPLASDFF
-71 GNALAALGGAGIF
+71 GNALAALGAAGIF

-90 MQRPVPWAFLGV
+90 MQEPVPWRLLALLMA
-102 IVGVSLAA
+102 VSLAA
-110 IGWFSVGVDDPAAQL
+110 IGWFSVGVDDPAAHL
-125 GRRVMVFSALIALLS
+125 GQRVVVFSALIALLS

-174 LRVAVNAVA
+174 LRVTVNAVA
-183 PVQGEFESVPVFNT
+183 PVQGELDANY
-197 QTREVLFVMAFGL
+197 TREVMFVMAL
-210 THLLQGYGLV
+210 SLAHLLQGYGLI

-237 DALTGLPNRRT
+237 DVLTDLPNRRT
-248 FEDTW
+248 FEDAW
-253 RRMVQRAGR
+253 RRMVQRAQR
-262 DKSPLAL
+262 NNAPLAL

-314 GEEFILALPGATPEV
+314 GEEFILALPGATPET
-329 ARARAEGL
+329 ARMRAEEL
-337 LKMALTYGENGSGEP
+337 LKMPLTYGESGAGEP

-362 DWRSSDATPFATIAR
+362 DWRRDDATPLATIAR

-382 YEAKRDG
+382 YEAKRNG

>member
-1 MNAAMNLD
+1 MHLD
-9 MPTALLFTAMV
+9 MTTALLFTAMV
-20 SLTNAAAMS
+20 SLVNAAAMS
-29 LLSLRDRSPYLRDW
+29 LLALRDRSSYLRDW
-43 AISFFLVVAGLAV
+43 AISFFLVVAGVAV
-56 IGLRGIVPPLASVFF
+56 IGLRGIVPPLVSIFF
-71 GNALAALGGAGIF
+71 GNALAALGGAGLF

-90 MQRPVPWAFLGV
+90 MRRPVPWKFLAA
-102 IVGVSLAA
+102 IIAVSLAA
-110 IGWFSVGVDDPAAQL
+110 IAWFSVGVDDPAAQL
-125 GRRVMVFSALIALLS
+125 GRRVMVFSGLIALLS

-152 REGTVLSVMALVAE
+152 REGTVLSVMALAAE

-174 LRVAVNAVA
+174 LRVAVNVVA
-183 PVQGEFESVPVFNT
+183 PVQGGLESDH
-197 QTREVLFVMAFGL
+197 TREVLFVMAFGL

-253 RRMVQRAGR
+253 RRMVQRAER

-308 LCARWG
+308 LCARLG
-314 GEEFILALPGATPEV
+314 GEEFVLAMPGATPEV
-329 ARARAEGL
+329 ARMRAEEL
-337 LKMALTYGENGSGEP
+337 LKMPLMYGEDGSGEP

-362 DWRSSDATPFATIAR
+362 DWRASDTAPHATIAR

-389 RHRVNVAA
+389 RHRVSVAA

>member
-1 MNAAMNLD
+1 MQLD

-29 LLSLRDRSPYLRDW
+29 LLALRDRSAYLRDW
-43 AISFFLVVAGLAV
+43 AISFFLVVVGVAI
-56 IGLRGIVPPLASVFF
+56 IGLRGVVPPLASIFL
-71 GNALAALGGAGIF
+71 GNALAALGAAGIF

-90 MQRPVPWAFLGV
+90 MQRPVPWVVLGV
-102 IVGVSLAA
+102 VIGVSLAA
-110 IGWFSVGVDDPAAQL
+110 IGWFSVGVADPDTQL

-152 REGTVLSVMALVAE
+152 REGTVLSVMALGAE
-166 LLLVGLSL
+166 LMLVGLSL

-183 PVQGEFESVPVFNT
+183 PVQGGFESNH
-197 QTREVLFVMAFGL
+197 TREVLFVMAFGL
-210 THLLQGYGLV
+210 THLLQGYGLI

-253 RRMVQRAGR
+253 RRMVQRAAR

-269 MVMDIDHFKRVNDT
+269 VVMDIDHFKRVNDT

-308 LCARWG
+308 LCARLG
-314 GEEFILALPGATPEV
+314 GEEFVLAMPGATPEV
-329 ARARAEGL
+329 ARMRAEEL
-337 LKMALTYGENGSGEP
+337 LKMPLMYGEDGTGEP

-362 DWRSSDATPFATIAR
+362 DWRVSDTAPHATIAR